1 MSNFTTQIW
10 FSQGTSYTW
19 PEQQAGVKPNVGVCF
34 PGGGTRALSAA
45 MGQLR
50 ALVDQSIIQN
60 IDYMSCV
67 SGGSWACAAF
77 AYYDPT
83 PGITDADFLGT
94 PIDPADITQ
103 DGLGVLG
110 TSCVGYGA
118 TQSLDKALWNAYHV
132 QKVDGDLL
140 WITAVGTVFFAPFG
154 LDDNAYY
161 SFDEATVQAI
171 KTANPSLA
179 NATFH
184 TVRQVP
190 GNAYTVPYLLI
201 NATIDGPV
209 ESQDFT
215 TDPLVMVTY
224 TPLYNGIP
232 FQQTITYQLKSSG
245 PFSQSTSAL
254 IGGGFIEPF
263 AWGSSQ
269 PASSGATNG
278 TVSVGEPP
286 AVFRLIDASGTS
298 SSAFA
303 ETAAKNELLDVDVP
317 EQPYWPPMSSGSQVE
332 ARLMEFGDGGNLE
345 NYGLIPLVM
354 RGVQK
359 IILFVN
365 TEVPLNPSYV
375 PSTNG
380 ATSTDID
387 PNLPVL
393 FGVPVTSGGNAAA
406 NGNQIFNASDFV
418 TLVTKLQSLKA
429 SGAAMIVSM
438 THEVLANTSWG
449 VNAGSVEI
457 LWVYLD
463 QVTDWS
469 SQLTDSW
476 VISELGKGTSGAFAN
491 FPNYK
496 TVDEDGTGTLT
507 QLTPQQ
513 VNLLADLTC
522 WVVRQNATQFT
533 SFISG

>member
-1 MSNFTTQIW
+1 MSDFVTKIW
-10 FSQGTSYTW
+10 FSSGTTYPW
-19 PEQQAGVKPNVGVCF
+19 PEQQAGVQPNVGVCF

-50 ALVDQSIIQN
+50 GMINQGIIQSV
-60 IDYMSCV
+60 DYISCV
-67 SGGSWACAAF
+67 SGGSWAAAPF
-77 AYYDPT
+77 TYYDPAN
-83 PGITDADFLGT
+83 ITDADFLGPVT
-94 PIDPADITQ
+94 DPSAITQ
-103 DGLGVLG
+103 DGLGQLA
-110 TSCVGYGA
+110 TICVGYGA

-140 WITAVGTVFFAPFG
+140 WITAVGTVFFAPYG
-154 LDDNAYY
+154 LDDNSYY
-161 SFDEATVQAI
+161 SFDQSTVDAIQA
-171 KTANPSLA
+171 ANPSLA

-209 ESQDFT
+209 ET
-215 TDPLVMVTY
+215 TDYTSDPLVMVTY

-232 FQQTITYQLKSSG
+232 FQQKVQYGMKGGMETW
-245 PFSQSTSAL
+245 AVV
-254 IGGGFIEPF
+254 GGGFIEPF

-269 PASSGATNG
+269 PASSGSTNG

-303 ETAAKNELLDVDVP
+303 EGAAQNELLDVDVP
-317 EQPYWPPMSSGSQVE
+317 EQPYWPPMSSGSQPV
-332 ARLMEFGDGGNLE
+332 ANPFEFGDGGNLE
-345 NYGLIPLVM
+345 NYGLIPLIM
-354 RGVQK
+354 RGVKK

-365 TEVPLNPSYV
+365 TEVPLNLSYV
-375 PSTNG
+375 PSTSG
-380 ATSTDID
+380 ATSTDVD

-406 NGNQIFNASDFV
+406 NNNNVFDKSDFV
-418 TLVTKLQSLKA
+418 TLVAALQKLKS
-429 SGAAMIVSM
+429 SGAPMIYAMK
-438 THEVLANTSWG
+438 HEVLANTSWG
-449 VNAGSVEI
+449 VNSGSVEI

-463 QVTDWS
+463 QVTQWS
-469 SQLTDSW
+469 SQLTDPW
-476 VISELGKGTSGAFAN
+476 VIQQLQPGGTAFPN

-496 TVDEDGTGTLT
+496 TVDEDGTATLT

-522 WVVRQNATQFT
+522 WVVTANASQFT
-533 SFISG
+533 DFING

>member
-1 MSNFTTQIW
+1 
-10 FSQGTSYTW
+10 
-19 PEQQAGVKPNVGVCF
+19 
-34 PGGGTRALSAA
+34 
-45 MGQLR
+45 
-50 ALVDQSIIQN
+50 
-60 IDYMSCV
+60 
-67 SGGSWACAAF
+67 
-77 AYYDPT
+77 
-83 PGITDADFLGT
+83 
-94 PIDPADITQ
+94 
-103 DGLGVLG
+103 
-110 TSCVGYGA
+110 
-118 TQSLDKALWNAYHV
+118 
-132 QKVDGDLL
+132 
-140 WITAVGTVFFAPFG
+140 
-154 LDDNAYY
+154 
-161 SFDEATVQAI
+161 
-171 KTANPSLA
+171 
-179 NATFH
+179 
-184 TVRQVP
+184 
-190 GNAYTVPYLLI
+190 
-201 NATIDGPV
+201 
-209 ESQDFT
+209 
-215 TDPLVMVTY
+215 
-224 TPLYNGIP
+224 
-232 FQQTITYQLKSSG
+232 
-245 PFSQSTSAL
+245 
-254 IGGGFIEPF
+254 
-263 AWGSSQ
+263 
-269 PASSGATNG
+269 
-278 TVSVGEPP
+278 
-286 AVFRLIDASGTS
+286 
-298 SSAFA
+298 
-303 ETAAKNELLDVDVP
+303 
-317 EQPYWPPMSSGSQVE
+317 
-332 ARLMEFGDGGNLE
+332 MEFGDGGNLE